1 MGQHLVRTEI
11 RKGLRSYE
19 QHRCNE
25 AVQTWMNVLAK
36 LKPGSQKFEVLGYL
50 LRAHEDA
57 GRFKQMLMGSVEQL
71 DMVTEAKS
79 PGQKKKLK
87 KSGNKRPSYVNATE
101 MIRRQRKQK
110 KGKKVTKTMK
120 KKEELYRKQLAV
132 AYLNLAR
139 SNAKLSEFHKAV
151 NYSRY
156 CIQTELMG
164 DSERSLQASG
174 TLARTS
180 TLVSPLATSV
190 TPSHHPLHGY
200 AYLTLGQAYFGLG
213 EFPKSLQHYD
223 IALELANA
231 RCDSTLALL
240 ASIGYGDLFLCLGDT
255 FSALGWYKRAYG
267 HLKTPKISETHNGPE
282 LCPVTQAA
290 GRYQRLLN
298 QRVSD
303 CNRKMGRTTEAM
315 ELCEEAMRLAIKHG
329 DRSLQGRCLLTFAKI
344 HRVNNDIDRSVPR
357 FECAQSIMAEI
368 GCRLGEA
375 EALRGLART
384 AAAQRNFRQA
394 IDFNQK
400 ALSAGRAIGSKL
412 LMLRCHEDLKSLYE
426 WLNEPEKSQLHGR
439 FAQEF
444 VQEMELMCEV
454 CGEIIGDVRARLDY
468 LSCGHIVHTRCS
480 SHLSRSTLGRNTKKR
495 PCPSCRRKSFLDPM
509 SYG

>member
-1 MGQHLVRTEI
+1 MGQKLVRTEI

-19 QHRCNE
+19 EHRYNE
-25 AVQTWMNVLAK
+25 AVQTWMNVLAR
-36 LKPGSQKFEVLGYL
+36 LKPGSRKFEVIGYL

-71 DMVTEAKS
+71 DMVTEAKCPS
-79 PGQKKKLK
+79 EKKRMKKKH
-87 KSGNKRPSYVNATE
+87 NKRPSNVNAAE
-101 MIRRQRKQK
+101 MARRQRKQK
-110 KGKKVTKTMK
+110 VKKKVTKAMK
-120 KKEELYRKQLAV
+120 KKEEILRKQLAV

-139 SNAKLSEFHKAV
+139 SNVKLSEFHKAV
-151 NYSRY
+151 NYCRH

-164 DSERSLQASG
+164 DSQLSSQ
-174 TLARTS
+174 TLS
-180 TLVSPLATSV
+180 TVSRISPLMSPLATNVPS
-190 TPSHHPLHGY
+190 SHHPLHGY

-223 IALELANA
+223 TALELANA
-231 RCDSTLALL
+231 RCDSILALL

-267 HLKTPKISETHNGPE
+267 HLKTPKISETASGPE

-344 HRVNNDIDRSVPR
+344 HRVNNDLDRSVPR

-384 AAAQRNFRQA
+384 AAAQRNFRGA

-400 ALSAGRAIGSKL
+400 ALSAARAIGSKL
-412 LMLRCHEDLKSLYE
+412 LMLRCHDDLKSLYQ

-454 CGEIIGDVRARLDY
+454 CGEIIGDIRARLDY
-468 LSCGHIVHTRCS
+468 LSCGHIVHTRCVG
-480 SHLSRSTLGRNTKKR
+480 HLSRSTLGRNTKKR
-495 PCPSCRRKSFLDPM
+495 PCPSCRRRSFLDPM